1 MTADSPLL
9 AVRSVTKTFPGVT
22 ALDGV
27 AFDVR
32 SGEIHALVGENGAG
46 KSTLLSILGGIHAAG
61 SFAGELAV
69 GGEVRRFAFPRDSQ
83 SAGIALI
90 HQELALVGALTVCEN
105 LLLGSEIAG
114 RFGID
119 WEASHAFA
127 RRALARV
134 GLDVPTG
141 ALVRDLGV
149 GQQQL
154 VEIAKALAREA
165 RILVL
170 DEPTAALSSSDAARL
185 LDILRDLAARGA
197 GVVYV
202 SHRLGEVLDVAHRVT
217 VLRDGKVVW
226 TGARAGLTEEALIS
240 RMVGRVLSD
249 VFPKRTRPPGE
260 VALELRGFSAR
271 DEATGR
277 QIRDVSLAVR
287 RGEVLGLAGLVGAGR
302 SELLLALVG
311 ARGSRTGGSVHIL
324 GREVSIG
331 SPAEALSL
339 GIALAPEDR
348 KRQGL
353 VLALNV
359 ARNVSLASLPTL
371 ARFGIVDANEEVH
384 RAEAAVHDLGIR
396 TPSVEQRTEGLSGGN
411 QQKVVLAKWRE
422 LSPAV
427 LLLDEPTRGVDV
439 GAKAELYALVR
450 RMADAGTAVL
460 LVSSELPELLGM
472 ADRIA
477 VMHDGRIAGTLARE
491 EATEERLL
499 RLATGGA

>member
-1 MTADSPLL
+1 MTEAAPLL
-9 AVRSVTKTFPGVT
+9 AVRSVTKSFPGVT

-27 AFDVR
+27 TFDLR
-32 SGEIHALVGENGAG
+32 AGEVHALVGENGAG
-46 KSTLLSILGGIHAAG
+46 KSTLLSILGGIHPAG
-61 SFAGELAV
+61 SFAGELTV
-69 GGEVRRFAFPRDSQ
+69 DGETRDFARPRDSQ

-90 HQELALVGALTVCEN
+90 HQELALVPALTVAEN
-105 LLLGSEIAG
+105 LLLGAEISG

-127 RRALARV
+127 KKALDRV
-134 GLDVPTG
+134 GLDVATG
-141 ALVRDLGV
+141 TLVRDLGV

-154 VEIAKALAREA
+154 VEIARALSKEA
-165 RILVL
+165 RVLVL
-170 DEPTAALSSSDAARL
+170 DEPTAALSSSEAARL
-185 LDILRDLAARGA
+185 LGILRDLAARGT

-202 SHRLGEVLDVAHRVT
+202 SHRLGEVLDVADRVT

-226 TGARAGLTEEALIS
+226 TGTRAGLTEEALIS
-240 RMVGRVLSD
+240 RMVGRVLAD
-249 VFPKRTRPPGE
+249 VFPKRAKAPGE
-260 VALELRGFSAR
+260 VALELSGFSAR

-277 QIRDVSLAVR
+277 EVRDVSLRVR

-311 ARGSRTGGSVHIL
+311 AWGRRTGGRVRL
-324 GREVSIG
+324 QGREVAIG
-331 SPAEALSL
+331 SPAEALSMGL
-339 GIALAPEDR
+339 ALAPEDR

-353 VLALNV
+353 VLSLDV
-359 ARNVSLASLPTL
+359 ARNVSLASLPSISRL
-371 ARFGIVDANEEVH
+371 GVVDANEEVR
-384 RAEAAVHDLGIR
+384 RAEAAVAELGIR
-396 TPSVEQRTEGLSGGN
+396 TPTVDTRTESLSGGN

-422 LSPAV
+422 LSPSV

-439 GAKAELYALVR
+439 GAKAELYALVS
-450 RMADAGTAVL
+450 RMAEAGTAVL
-460 LVSSELPELLGM
+460 LASSELPELLGM

-477 VMHDGRIAGTLARE
+477 VMHEGRLAGTLARD